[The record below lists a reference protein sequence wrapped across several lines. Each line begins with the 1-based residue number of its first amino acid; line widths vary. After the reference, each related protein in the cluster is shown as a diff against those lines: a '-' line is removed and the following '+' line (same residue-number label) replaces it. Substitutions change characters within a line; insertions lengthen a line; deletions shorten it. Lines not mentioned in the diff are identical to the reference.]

1 MNVLIAEDD
10 DLSRLLLTTLLT
22 EWDYNV
28 TAAVD
33 GNEAWKIL
41 SEPDHPHLLLL
52 DWSMPG
58 MEGPEIVQKLK
69 QRLPVQPYYAI
80 IITSRNN
87 KNAAASALEAG
98 ADDFIS
104 KPFDSSELR
113 ARVSVGGRTCRLEM
127 AMAQQIIDLNEAL
140 SRIKQLEG
148 IVPICSYCKKIR
160 DDEDNWQRLES
171 YISQHSEAQFSHGIC
186 PECYKEQMKVIEN
199 FDYSKMKK

>member
-10 DLSRLLLTTLLT
+10 DLSRMLLQTLLT
-22 EWDYNV
+22 EWGYNV

-33 GNEAWKIL
+33 GNEAWRIL

-69 QRLPVQPYYAI
+69 QRVPAQPYYAI
-80 IITSRNN
+80 IITS
-87 KNAAASALEAG
+87 KKHQNATASALEAG
-98 ADDFIS
+98 ADDFIN

-113 ARVSVGGRTCRLEM
+113 ARVSVGGRTCRLEL

-140 SRIKQLEG
+140 SLIKQLEG
-148 IVPICSYCKKIR
+148 IVPICSYCKKIK
-160 DDEDNWQRLES
+160 DEHNDWHRLES

-186 PECYKEQMKVIEN
+186 PECYEVQMKVIEN